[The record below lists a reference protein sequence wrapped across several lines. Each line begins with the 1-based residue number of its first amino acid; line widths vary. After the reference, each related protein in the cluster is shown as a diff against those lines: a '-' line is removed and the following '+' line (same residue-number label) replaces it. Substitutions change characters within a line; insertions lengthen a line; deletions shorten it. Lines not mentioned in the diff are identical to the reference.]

1 MVEHRK
7 APSVR
12 TESGRVIR
20 DALRHLDEVVE
31 ALSRHASQ
39 QEVATALDR
48 IGDVREA
55 LMVLA
60 REGTK
65 PRPAK
70 ASTSPALVRRI
81 ELEPVAGSSLKAR
94 EFCRER
100 CELWSLPPG
109 VTATATD
116 VTSELVANA
125 AGVAQ
130 APVVLALEL
139 RPDQLL
145 ISVWDDSPG
154 RPRVLPYRPGV
165 SERGV
170 GLRLV
175 KQLSSQWG
183 WTEHQGGKW
192 VWARLVFPLAGEPA
206 PGAIPAPRPRR
217 PRPPAR

>member
-20 DALRHLDEVVE
+20 EALRHLDDATE
-31 ALSRHASQ
+31 ALSAHTTQAD
-39 QEVATALDR
+39 VVTALER
-48 IGDVREA
+48 IEEVRTSLQE
-55 LMVLA
+55 LG
-60 REGTK
+60 RQGQQGRPTK
-65 PRPAK
+65 T
-70 ASTSPALVRRI
+70 STTPALVRRV
-81 ELEPVAGSSLKAR
+81 ELEPEGSSSLKAR

-125 AGVAQ
+125 ARVATV
-130 APVVLALEL
+130 PVVLALEL
-139 RPDQLL
+139 SAEQLL
-145 ISVWDDSPG
+145 ISVWDNGPG

-192 VWARLVFPLAGEPA
+192 VWARLVFP
-206 PGAIPAPRPRR
+206 PGGTSSVAPRPRR
-217 PRPPAR
+217 QRPSAP